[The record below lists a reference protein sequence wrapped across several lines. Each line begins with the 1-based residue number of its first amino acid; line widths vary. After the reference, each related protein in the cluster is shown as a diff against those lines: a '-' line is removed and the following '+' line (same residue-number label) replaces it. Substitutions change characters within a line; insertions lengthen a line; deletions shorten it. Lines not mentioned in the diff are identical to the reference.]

1 MLWLAQIRSQREMKK
16 TKLKLTSY
24 LYCLII
30 AHALR
35 ISAGLYLWI
44 VIELLRSVLLNLFG
58 APHDRKRR
66 SLCIDVV
73 SPASFKQRPR
83 NASSIGIVGTLSITK
98 NIVFQIPS
106 YKSTQT
112 QRYSLLNVKQSN
124 HSLYSTRGCIDVGDG
139 CWSRNVLATTLRCWW
154 WFWPFMSPTS
164 SII

>member
-1 MLWLAQIRSQREMKK
+1 MVGHDNVLRYHAVACSNKVTARNEKK
-16 TKLKLTSY
+16 IKLTSY

-124 HSLYSTRGCIDVGDG
+124 HSLYSTSGYIDVGDG
-139 CWSRNVLATTLRCWW
+139 CWSRNV
-154 WFWPFMSPTS
+154 
-164 SII
+164 

>member
-1 MLWLAQIRSQREMKK
+1 M
-16 TKLKLTSY
+16 
-24 LYCLII
+24 
-30 AHALR
+30 
-35 ISAGLYLWI
+35 
-44 VIELLRSVLLNLFG
+44 LNLFG

-124 HSLYSTRGCIDVGDG
+124 HSLYSTSGYIDVDDG
-139 CWSRNVLATTLRCWW
+139 CWSRNDVGDNFELLMMVLTVYVTHIFYHL
-154 WFWPFMSPTS
+154 T
-164 SII
+164 